1 MMSPAAKVWL
11 NDELVPA
18 AAARISVQDRGFLY
32 GDGFFETLRAENG
45 RVLFLAEH
53 LERLRASARDF
64 RLPFPRGIDWQ
75 DRLQRLLQANGLA
88 DRLAA

>member
-32 GDGFFETLRAENG
+32 GDGFFETLRAENAGALTG
-45 RVLFLAEH
+45 RTACSGCF
-53 LERLRASARDF
+53 RPTGWQTGWLR
-64 RLPFPRGIDWQ
+64 
-75 DRLQRLLQANGLA
+75 
-88 DRLAA
+88 